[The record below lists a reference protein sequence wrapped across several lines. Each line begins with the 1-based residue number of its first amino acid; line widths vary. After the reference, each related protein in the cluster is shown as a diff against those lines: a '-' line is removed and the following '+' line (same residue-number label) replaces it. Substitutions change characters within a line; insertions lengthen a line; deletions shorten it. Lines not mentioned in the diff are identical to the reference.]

1 MRLWVT
7 GYRSYEIGVFSA
19 NEPKLKIIKAAL
31 RAEIIAHFEQHL
43 AWVISGGQLG
53 TEQWGLEVATELKKD
68 YPELQTAM
76 MLPFADFGKN
86 WNETNQTALEV
97 LRSQVDFSAAV
108 SDKPYHSPKQLRN
121 YQEFMLTHTDGALV
135 LYDETAPGKTHFT
148 VEAIQR
154 YQAQHDYQL
163 SLLDFDDLQDVANN
177 YQEDQE
183 NGFQA
188 E

>member
-7 GYRSYEIGVFSA
+7 GYRSYELGVFGA

-31 RAEIIAHFEQHL
+31 KARLIDQFEQHL

-53 TEQWGLEVATELKKD
+53 TEQWSLEVANALKKD

-76 MLPFADFGKN
+76 MLPFADFGQN
-86 WNETNQTALEV
+86 WNETNQTTLAAL
-97 LRSQVDFSAAV
+97 RAQVDFSAAV
-108 SDKPYHSPKQLRN
+108 SDKPYHSPQQLRN
-121 YQEFMLTHTDGALV
+121 YQEFMLTHTDGALL
-135 LYDETAPGKTHFT
+135 LYDETAPGKVHYT
-148 VEAIQR
+148 VAAIQR
-154 YQAQHDYQL
+154 YQAQHDYPL
-163 SLLDFDDLQDVANN
+163 TLLDFDELQDAANN
-177 YQEDQE
+177 YQEQQE